1 MNKQAKATP
10 TAPNKGIRPAKGLGR
25 IILLNG
31 SSSSGKTTLALTLQR
46 VLAEPWQHVALD
58 QFRDGMPGK
67 VRGLNSPAG
76 TPGDKGLNIVPIDQD
91 GERVTEIRFG
101 AFGEA
106 VLRAMR
112 RAVAELA
119 YQGVNVIIDDLLFKP
134 DYLGDYREVLI
145 DFDVWFVGVRC
156 SRAVVEQREA
166 KRPGRFPGTAISH
179 FHSVHAHGLDY
190 DLEVNTGEL
199 DPSGCATQIAGA
211 LLTPPAAFKS
221 TQELVGLSP

>member
-76 TPGDKGLNIVPIDQD
+76 TPGDQGLNIVPIDQD

-134 DYLGDYREVLI
+134 DYLGDYRDCLLYTSPSPR
-145 DFDVWFVGVRC
+145 DRQK
-156 SRAVVEQREA
+156 SRM
-166 KRPGRFPGTAISH
+166 
-179 FHSVHAHGLDY
+179 
-190 DLEVNTGEL
+190 
-199 DPSGCATQIAGA
+199 PSSA
-211 LLTPPAAFKS
+211 
-221 TQELVGLSP
+221 